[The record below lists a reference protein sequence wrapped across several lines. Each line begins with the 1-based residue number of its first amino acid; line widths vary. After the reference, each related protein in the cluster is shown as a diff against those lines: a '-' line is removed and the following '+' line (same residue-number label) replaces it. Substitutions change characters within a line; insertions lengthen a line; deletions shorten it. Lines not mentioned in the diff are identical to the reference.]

1 VNKLLKNKGITNIQ
15 MDMNPLYEKT
25 QEELNALII
34 SLNEKK
40 KTVKREKEIA
50 RNTMYI
56 IEKELSDVED
66 NLNRILREFKRRE
79 DISESKTMIG
89 EKEKNIDGF
98 NLLSEDELSV
108 IAKNMNK
115 TDYRKYGQYPRW
127 LDLENIIKTVVE
139 MKKRYPK
146 FTLTNLDIG
155 GQIDVLPPQTFY
167 RYEFTDEYD
176 CTFKT

>member
-1 VNKLLKNKGITNIQ
+1 MEVNK
-15 MDMNPLYEKT
+15 LYEKT
-25 QEELNALII
+25 PEELNDLHDA
-34 SLNEKK
+34 LNEKK
-40 KTVKREKEIA
+40 KTIKREQQIA

-66 NLNRILREFKRRE
+66 KLNRILREFKRRE
-79 DISESKTMIG
+79 DIAETKTMIG

-115 TDYRKYGQYPRW
+115 TDYRKYGAPRW

-139 MKKRYPK
+139 MKNSYPK

-155 GQIDVLPPQTFY
+155 GQIDTLPPKTFY
-167 RYEFTDEYD
+167 RYEFTDD
-176 CTFKT
+176 CDRTFKT

>member
-1 VNKLLKNKGITNIQ
+1 
-15 MDMNPLYEKT
+15 MNPLYEKT
-25 QEELNALII
+25 QEELNALNI

-40 KTVKREKEIA
+40 RNINIEREVAKNA
-50 RNTMYI
+50 LRVV
-56 IEKELSDVED
+56 EKKLSEVED

-127 LDLENIIKTVVE
+127 LDLENIIETVVE

>member
-1 VNKLLKNKGITNIQ
+1 MSLKLEVNK
-15 MDMNPLYEKT
+15 LYEKT
-25 QEELNALII
+25 PEELNDLQDA
-34 SLNEKK
+34 LNEQK
-40 KTVKREKEIA
+40 KTLKREKQIA
-50 RNTMYI
+50 SNTMYI
-56 IEKELSDVED
+56 IETELSAVED
-66 NLNRILREFKRRE
+66 KLKRILQEFKRRE
-79 DISESKTMIG
+79 DIAESKNMIG

-98 NLLSEDELSV
+98 NLLTADELAI

-115 TDYRKYGQYPRW
+115 TDYRKYGKYPRW
-127 LDLENIIKTVVE
+127 LDLETIIKTVVE

-155 GQIDVLPPQTFY
+155 GQIDMLPPQTFY

>member
-1 VNKLLKNKGITNIQ
+1 MEVNK
-15 MDMNPLYEKT
+15 LYEKT
-25 QEELNALII
+25 QEELNTLNDT
-34 SLNEKK
+34 LNEKK
-40 KTVKREKEIA
+40 KNIKREKQIA

-66 NLNRILREFKRRE
+66 KLNRILREFKRRE
-79 DISESKTMIG
+79 NIEESKTMIG

-98 NLLSEDELSV
+98 YLLSEDELSI

-115 TDYRKYGQYPRW
+115 TDYRKYGATRW

-155 GQIDVLPPQTFY
+155 GQIDSLPPQTFY

>member
-1 VNKLLKNKGITNIQ
+1 MN
-15 MDMNPLYEKT
+15 MNPLYEKT
-25 QEELNALII
+25 QEELNALNI

-40 KTVKREKEIA
+40 RNIKIEREVAKNA
-50 RNTMYI
+50 LRVV
-56 IEKELSDVED
+56 EKKLSEVED

-79 DISESKTMIG
+79 DIAESKTMIG

-98 NLLSEDELSV
+98 NLLTEDELSV

-146 FTLTNLDIG
+146 FTLTNIDIG

>member
-1 VNKLLKNKGITNIQ
+1 

-25 QEELNALII
+25 QEELNALTI

-40 KTVKREKEIA
+40 RIIKIEREIA
-50 RNTMYI
+50 QNSLRLV
-56 IEKELSDVED
+56 EKELSDIE
-66 NLNRILREFKRRE
+66 NKLKRISQENIRRE
-79 DISESKTMIG
+79 NIAESKIMIG

-115 TDYRKYGQYPRW
+115 TDYRKYGAPRW

-139 MKKRYPK
+139 MKKSYPN

-155 GQIDVLPPQTFY
+155 GQIDTLPPKTFY
-167 RYEFTDEYD
+167 RYEFTDECD
-176 CTFKT
+176 RTFKT

>member
-1 VNKLLKNKGITNIQ
+1 

-40 KTVKREKEIA
+40 KTIKREKEIA

-115 TDYRKYGQYPRW
+115 TDYRKYGVNYPRW
-127 LDLENIIKTVVE
+127 LDLETIIKTVVE